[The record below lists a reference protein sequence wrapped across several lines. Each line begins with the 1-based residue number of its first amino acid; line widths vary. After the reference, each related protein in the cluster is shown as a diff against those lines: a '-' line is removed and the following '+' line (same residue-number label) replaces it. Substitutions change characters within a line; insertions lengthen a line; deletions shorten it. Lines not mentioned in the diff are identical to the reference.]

1 MLIQQIINGLT
12 IGSTYA
18 LVAIGFTMVFG
29 VLQLT
34 NFVNGSFYMFGAYI
48 TLTFLTI
55 FENNFILATLCSVV
69 IMGLLGACMDK
80 FALKPIRTRKAAP
93 IAALISTVGIAT
105 CMDNLVQVIFGSAT
119 KPFPDALGLPSFN
132 VGGVIISGLQI
143 LIFCVTI
150 IIMVI
155 LFFLVNKT
163 KVGQAM
169 RATSQNASAARLMG
183 INVDSIITLTFF
195 IGSALAAVAG
205 SLIGMYYQA
214 IDTTLAMSVSMKTF
228 AAAVLGGIGVLPG
241 VVVGGLLIGL
251 VETIVASY
259 ISSGYRDAIAFA
271 ILIIV
276 LVFKPSGL
284 MGKDQIT
291 KV

>member
-34 NFVNGSFYMFGAYI
+34 NFANGSFYMFGAYI

-93 IAALISTVGIAT
+93 IAALISTVGI
-105 CMDNLVQVIFGSAT
+105 DNLVQVIFGSAT

-241 VVVGGLLIGL
+241 AVVGGLLIGL